1 MNEIA
6 YIRPEWRSVEPVQKG
21 WSSDRKYRIQTNNG
35 ETLLLRLSDASKLAE
50 KQKEYEII
58 QKYAGLGFPMSQPL
72 EFWVQGEQVYML
84 LSWVEG
90 EDLETVLP
98 RLPETEQYR
107 LGREA
112 GMILKRIHS
121 IQVDPADRP
130 KQTKRERKLWQLAKY
145 ENSALRIDGDDTA
158 VQYVK
163 DNIGLIW
170 TQPPVYQH
178 GDFHPGN
185 LIYRPDGRIGVID
198 FNRWEVG
205 DPWEEFY
212 KLQSFGK
219 EVSVPY
225 CVGEIDAYF
234 DCKPPEEFWRAVA
247 VYVAW
252 SSLYSI
258 KWAEPFGQAE
268 VDGMVRRC
276 RAAFAD
282 YDGFHLF
289 IPKWYTMNQNSAWR
303 SNQTKD

>member
-1 MNEIA
+1 MIETISWK
-6 YIRPEWRSVEPVQKG
+6 RPEWSSVEPVTKG
-21 WSSDRKYRIQTNNG
+21 WSADQKYRITTRTG
-35 ETLLLRLSDASKLAE
+35 ETLLLRLSTLSKLEA
-50 KQKEYEII
+50 KRKEYEII
-58 QKYAGLGFPMSQPL
+58 QKYAALSFPMSQPI
-72 EFWVQGEQVYML
+72 EFGVRDEQVYML

-98 RLPETEQYR
+98 RLSEAEQYR

-112 GMILKRIHS
+112 GTILRKIHS
-121 IQVDPADRP
+121 IPVDPADQP
-130 KQTKRERKLWQLAKY
+130 QQTKRERKLWQLSQY
-145 ENSALRIDGDDTA
+145 EQSALRIDGDETA

-163 DNIGLIW
+163 DNIDLIW

-185 LIYRPDGRIGVID
+185 LILQPDGKIGVID

-212 KLQSFGK
+212 KLQSFGR

-234 DCKPPEEFWRAVA
+234 DGEPPEDFWRVLA

-258 KWAEPFGQAE
+258 KWAEPFGRSD

-276 RAAFAD
+276 QAAFAD
-282 YDGFHLF
+282 FDKFRRV
-289 IPKWYTMNQNSAWR
+289 IPKWY
-303 SNQTKD
+303 K

>member
-1 MNEIA
+1 MAELSWR
-6 YIRPEWRSVEPVQKG
+6 RPEWRGVEPVAKG
-21 WSSDRKYRIQTNNG
+21 WSKDQKFRIRTAAG
-35 ETLLLRLSDASKLAE
+35 ETLLLRLSDASRLEA

-58 QKYAGLGFPMSQPL
+58 RKYAALGFPMSQPIDFGV
-72 EFWVQGEQVYML
+72 EDGQVYML
-84 LSWVEG
+84 LSWVDG

-98 RLPETEQYR
+98 RLSEAEQDR

-112 GMILKRIHS
+112 GLILKRIHS
-121 IQVDPADRP
+121 IPVDPADQP
-130 KQTKRERKLWQLAKY
+130 KQTKRERKLWQLTQY
-145 ENSALRIDGDDTA
+145 EQSQLRLDGDETA

-170 TQPPVYQH
+170 SQPPVYQH

-185 LIYRPDGRIGVID
+185 LIYQPDGSIGVID

-225 CVGEIDAYF
+225 CVGQINAYF
-234 DCKPPEEFWRAVA
+234 NGDPPEDFWRVLA

-258 KWAEPFGQAE
+258 KWAEQFGSEEIA
-268 VDGMVRRC
+268 GMVRRC
-276 RAAFAD
+276 KAAFAD
-282 YDGFHLF
+282 FDDFRRAV
-289 IPKWYTMNQNSAWR
+289 PRWY
-303 SNQTKD
+303 K

>member
-1 MNEIA
+1 MVELNWN
-6 YIRPEWRSVEPVQKG
+6 RPAWRSVEPVQKG
-21 WSSDRKYRIQTNNG
+21 WSSDLKYRIQTNDG
-35 ETLLLRLSDASKLAE
+35 ETLLLRLSDPSKLAE
-50 KQKEYEII
+50 KQKEFEII

-72 EFWVQGEQVYML
+72 EFGVQNDQVYML
-84 LSWVEG
+84 LTWVEG

-98 RLPETEQYR
+98 RLSEDEQYR

-112 GMILKRIHS
+112 GSILRLIHS
-121 IQVDPADRP
+121 LPVAVSDLP
-130 KQTKRERKLWQLAKY
+130 KQTKRERKLWQLSQY
-145 ENSALRIDGDDTA
+145 EASSLRLADDETA

-163 DNIGLIW
+163 DHIGLIW

-185 LIYRPDGRIGVID
+185 LIYSPEGSIGVID

-219 EVSVPY
+219 EISVPY
-225 CVGEIDAYF
+225 CVGQIDAYF
-234 DCKPPEEFWRAVA
+234 VGNPPEDFWRTMA

-252 SSLYSI
+252 SSLFSI
-258 KWAEPFGQAE
+258 KWAEKFGTAE

-276 RAAFAD
+276 KAAFED
-282 YDGFHLF
+282 YDGFRRF
-289 IPKWYTMNQNSAWR
+289 IPKWY
-303 SNQTKD
+303 K